1 MNNIIPLVVCV
12 NMSDYLNITID
23 KNRHFFEK
31 YYVLTCDN
39 DVETQTLCEE
49 YNADVIKYNEFF
61 DKNGCKFNKSGGI
74 FMAQKYL
81 HEKYPNH
88 WILLLD
94 VDIVLMEET
103 FTILKDTILKDT
115 ILNDTELNENALY
128 GVKRY
133 DVLNDEELLNKY
145 KKRLYRSDFVGFF
158 QLYYNKN
165 IYYPEF
171 SKNASV
177 CDLVFLQKFKKKIML
192 NGYVFHLGNP
202 GAHWNGKS
210 IDCNFKKNL

>member
-1 MNNIIPLVVCV
+1 MYIIIKRIIKIHYTMNNIIPLVVCV

-31 YYVLTCDN
+31 YYVLTCNN
-39 DVETQTLCEE
+39 DVETQTLCQE

-61 DKNGCKFNKSGGI
+61 DKDGCKFNKSGGI

-94 VDIVLMEET
+94 VDIVLIEKI
-103 FTILKDTILKDT
+103 FTMLKDI
-115 ILNDTELNENALY
+115 ELNEKALY
-128 GVKRY
+128 SVKRY
-133 DVLNDEELLNKY
+133 DVLNDEELINKY
-145 KKRLYRSDFVGFF
+145 KGRLYTSDFVGFF

-177 CDLVFLQKFKKKIML
+177 CDLVFLQKFKTKIML
-192 NGYVFHLGNP
+192 NR
-202 GAHWNGKS
+202 
-210 IDCNFKKNL
+210 